1 MFGIGRASPR
11 HTLCDRMPMPRT
23 SRPYRPARREA
34 ILFYLCISPWL
45 LGFTVFILGPVLSS
59 LGLSFTRWDLLSDP
73 VFVGLRNYT
82 RMVDDKLF
90 WQALSVTVR
99 YTLLYVPA
107 ELVGGLLLALLMN
120 QKGVRGIRGA
130 RTIYYL
136 PTIISGVA
144 FVVVWM
150 WLFQPEAGL
159 INATLARFGIQGPR
173 WLADPNTALTA
184 LWLMSL
190 WGLGRAALIYL
201 AGLKG
206 IPQQLYEAA
215 AIDGAGAVAELPPRD
230 AADAHAHHLFQ
241 PGAEHHRHLPDLYQ
255 RVCRH
260 QRRAARL
267 DALLRALSLPQGVP
281 GVPDG
286 LCLGAGLGA
295 LPHHPRADDPG
306 RAQRPVVGLL
316 RRGEARM
323 NAPRWRT
330 FLATAL
336 VWGVALLFLIP
347 LSLDDLV
354 VAQAELPDL

>member
-1 MFGIGRASPR
+1 
-11 HTLCDRMPMPRT
+11 MPRT

-45 LGFTVFILGPVLSS
+45 LGFTIFILGPVLSS

-90 WQALSVTVR
+90 WQSLSVTIR

-120 QKGVRGIRGA
+120 QRGVRGIRGA

-215 AIDGAGAVAELPPRD
+215 AIDGAGAWQSFRHVTLPMLTPTIFFNLVLSIIGTFQTFTSAFVATNGGPLD
-230 AADAHAHHLFQ
+230 STLFYV
-241 PGAEHHRHLPDLYQ
+241 LYLYRKAFQ
-255 RVCRH
+255 EF
-260 QRRAARL
+260 QMGYAS
-267 DALLRALSLPQGVP
+267 ALAWV
-281 GVPDG
+281 
-286 LCLGAGLGA
+286 
-295 LPHHPRADDPG
+295 
-306 RAQRPVVGLL
+306 
-316 RRGEARM
+316 
-323 NAPRWRT
+323 
-330 FLATAL
+330 
-336 VWGVALLFLIP
+336 LFLII
-347 LSLDDLV
+347 LVLTILV
-354 VAQAELPDL
+354 VRSGQWWVYYEGEKR